1 MSLSLLLTL
10 ACIETGV
17 NDDNDNQGSL
27 NKDTAVEDTG
37 DTGEVVIPGTKASAK
52 VYANTS
58 TGLYEIDPET
68 AQPTYVGDFHTAAG
82 EPIDGMVDI
91 AIDLKGRIYGGTY
104 DGLFTINSETAEVE
118 LVCATSTAMFAL
130 AFSSDG
136 RLFAGGREGI
146 NLLDIETC
154 RTEWLIGD
162 EQYTTS
168 GDIVGL
174 PDGNLYWTVFGDD
187 GDDLVLLDPDSGA
200 TKWLGS
206 TGVEKL
212 FGVGYDN
219 DTLYGFSSDGEIV
232 RINPKT
238 GAGQIRDRSD
248 SLQWWGATT
257 NPVRW

>member
-1 MSLSLLLTL
+1 MLSCWRFSALGIKPKGWV
-10 ACIETGV
+10 AAEH
-17 NDDNDNQGSL
+17 
-27 NKDTAVEDTG
+27 EH
-37 DTGEVVIPGTKASAK
+37 EV
-52 VYANTS
+52 
-58 TGLYEIDPET
+58 L
-68 AQPTYVGDFHTAAG
+68 
-82 EPIDGMVDI
+82 
-91 AIDLKGRIYGGTY
+91 
-104 DGLFTINSETAEVE
+104 
-118 LVCATSTAMFAL
+118 
-130 AFSSDG
+130 
-136 RLFAGGREGI
+136 
-146 NLLDIETC
+146 
-154 RTEWLIGD
+154 
-162 EQYTTS
+162 
-168 GDIVGL
+168 
-174 PDGNLYWTVFGDD
+174 